1 MRLVALLE
9 YIPETGA
16 LASSDHLYAGWLS
29 LRLLARAL
37 CSIAPSSPLG

>member
-9 YIPETGA
+9 YIPETGS

-37 CSIAPSSPLG
+37 CTVTPPSPLG

>member
-9 YIPETGA
+9 YIPETSS
-16 LASSDHLYAGWLS
+16 LASSHWLYAGWLS

-37 CSIAPSSPLG
+37 CTVTPLSPLG